1 MSIDTL
7 VLTKGVPDFRE
18 GQVSFDEDGHLER
31 GKTPTVMNPNDRH
44 ALRAAL
50 QTKVRNGGTVSLMS
64 MGPPGY
70 AEILQEGMRDV
81 YADELYLLSD
91 REMGAA
97 DTWATA
103 MTVSTGIE
111 HLVSTGIEHLE
122 TPPDLLF
129 AGFKTA
135 DGETGHTGPQT
146 EWCLNV
152 NDELPDYPLI
162 THVVAIDI
170 DEDEGVV
177 RTKRLVEGDVSE
189 IETVEAELPAFV
201 VADPEFEPTY
211 RKADHRLRHK
221 ELRRETEARAAEFG
235 EYLDDDAD
243 EEPTETRERAAEFGE
258 YLDDG
263 TDRELT
269 DWDRFHMWNHEYL
282 NLDPD
287 YIGLDGSP
295 TIVAGVDPIP
305 KAPSERE
312 ATVVDPDDE
321 GGMEDVFEEMKAFA
335 GGD

>member
-1 MSIDTL
+1 MTAMHTV

-31 GKTPTVMNPNDRH
+31 GKTPTVMNPNDKH

-50 QTKVRNGGTVSLMS
+50 QTKVRKGGDVTLMS

-70 AEILQEGMRDV
+70 KEVLQEGMADV
-81 YADELYLLSD
+81 YADDLYLLSD

-103 MTVSTGIE
+103 MTVATGIQK
-111 HLVSTGIEHLE
+111 LDTQ
-122 TPPDLLF
+122 PDLLF

-146 EWCLNV
+146 CWCL
-152 NDELPDYPLI
+152 DMPMI
-162 THVVAIDI
+162 THVVALDI
-170 DEDEGVV
+170 DEDERTV
-177 RTKRLVEGDVSE
+177 RAKRLVEGDVEE
-189 IETVEAELPAFV
+189 IETVETDLPAFI

-211 RKADHRLRHK
+211 RKAGHRLRWK
-221 ELRRETEARAAEFG
+221 DLRAETQ
-235 EYLDDDAD
+235 
-243 EEPTETRERAAEFGE
+243 ERAEN
-258 YLDDG
+258 LDLDEDV
-263 TDRELT
+263 TV
-269 DWDRFHMWNHEYL
+269 WNHEDL

-312 ATVVDPDDE
+312 ATMVDGIDDE
-321 GGMEDVFEEMKAFA
+321 AGLEQVFEEIDAYAA
-335 GGD
+335 GD

>member
-1 MSIDTL
+1 MRSV

-31 GKTPTVMNPNDRH
+31 GKTPTVMNPNDKH

-50 QTKVRNGGTVSLMS
+50 QTKVRNGGRVSLMS

-70 AEILQEGMRDV
+70 AEILQEGMADV
-81 YADELYLLSD
+81 YADDLYLLSD

-103 MTVSTGIE
+103 MTVATGIE
-111 HLVSTGIEHLE
+111 HLDED
-122 TPPDLLF
+122 PDLIF

-146 EWCLNV
+146 EWCLDI
-152 NDELPDYPLI
+152 NDALPDYPLI
-162 THVVAIDI
+162 THVVALDI
-170 DEDEGVV
+170 DEGAGVV
-177 RTKRLVEGDVSE
+177 RAKRLVEGDISE

-221 ELRRETEARAAEFG
+221 DFRAETETRAAEFA
-235 EYLDDDAD
+235 EYLADDSDAD
-243 EEPTETRERAAEFGE
+243 PEEF
-258 YLDDG
+258 DDFHV
-263 TDRELT
+263 
-269 DWDRFHMWNHEYL
+269 WDHEDL

-287 YIGLDGSP
+287 FIGLDGSP

-312 ATVVDPDDE
+312 ATRVTPDDE
-321 GGMEDVFEEMKAFA
+321 EGMEEVFEQLAPYAA
-335 GGD
+335 GD